1 VDEYLE
7 RPQARIAF
15 SRSGPDAAEH
25 TLVVAHSLATS
36 RSWEDE
42 AGVFDWSPVLG
53 AGHRLVRFDSRG
65 HGESSGPEAEEQ
77 YRWPTLA
84 EDLLG
89 VSGAVS
95 PDAAVDG
102 LGESTGC
109 GVLLWAV
116 LAAPERFRRLVL
128 VIPPT
133 MGAEREE
140 QAELYRAAAELI
152 ELRGPEAWQRML
164 SAATPPEILQEGGW
178 TRPTWIPVW
187 DELVPAVLRG
197 AATSVFPDEAA
208 LRSIR
213 QPTLILTW
221 GTDPSHPLSTAEHLA
236 AQLPAGTLEVATT
249 PDGVRAWGRRAA
261 EFLSA

>member
-1 VDEYLE
+1 MDEYLE

-15 SRSGPDAAEH
+15 SRSGPDDAEH

-36 RSWEDE
+36 RRWEDE
-42 AGVFDWSPVLG
+42 AGVFDWSPVTG

-65 HGESSGPEAEEQ
+65 HGESSGPDAEEQ
-77 YRWPTLA
+77 YRWPVLA
-84 EDLLG
+84 EDLLA

-95 PDAAVDG
+95 PAAPVDG

-109 GVLLWAV
+109 GALLWAV

-128 VIPPT
+128 VVPPT
-133 MGAEREE
+133 MGPARAE

-164 SAATPPEILQEGGW
+164 TAAVPPVILQEGGW
-178 TRPTWIPVW
+178 SRPTWIPVW
-187 DELVPAVLRG
+187 NELVPSVLRG
-197 AATSVFPDEAA
+197 AASSVFPDEDA

-213 QPTLILTW
+213 QPTMILTW
-221 GTDPSHPLSTAEHLA
+221 DTDPSHPVSTAEHLA
-236 AQLPAGTLEVATT
+236 AHLPTSTLEVAATA
-249 PDGVRAWGRRAA
+249 DAVRAWGRRAA